1 MDGLLFLL
9 LIGWLISKMKKKNK
23 ETSTGNL
30 NAARSVANRR
40 AERLAQIQAQTEK
53 RKAQLAEEKR
63 AAETLS
69 AGEGESLHGIEV
81 MEPSF
86 SGSMDV
92 DSTEGECICDP
103 ELEHERKTAPEP
115 QSVYS
120 QEIGRDQ
127 LIDFSPKGVLQGFVM
142 NEIMTRPAQRARRR

>member
-30 NAARSVANRR
+30 NAARSAANRR
-40 AERLAQIQAQTEK
+40 AERLAQIRAQTEK

-81 MEPSF
+81 MEPP
-86 SGSMDV
+86 M
-92 DSTEGECICDP
+92 
-103 ELEHERKTAPEP
+103 AW
-115 QSVYS
+115 
-120 QEIGRDQ
+120 
-127 LIDFSPKGVLQGFVM
+127 
-142 NEIMTRPAQRARRR
+142 N